1 MVFVFVWV
9 KKIGSKKFQIYLL
22 IWPAKKYQKYQDT
35 YGESAQNG
43 SIQLD

>member
-1 MVFVFVWV
+1 LFGW
-9 KKIGSKKFQIYLL
+9 KKLGLKSQIYLL

-43 SIQLD
+43 PIQLD